1 MHHYRYPFHP
11 PMEAANVQGQPLEV
25 TGMMIYYQEKQRDQF
40 FFSFIIIVMHK

>member
-25 TGMMIYYQEKQRDQF
+25 TGMMIYYQKKTKGSIFLF
-40 FFSFIIIVMHK
+40 FYNNCDA